1 MQHHATLIEFKEL
14 LAKLCHEIE
23 TSVAM
28 EHLDI
33 AHVSEYLS
41 CELFRILFEWHDL
54 RNMNAEER
62 RNYPSIDLASDSHRL
77 AVQITATA
85 NIHKVKDTL
94 HGFLRHGF
102 DRRYDRLIVYVLTR
116 RQRKYS
122 QNTLKEVTKQRI
134 DFDVDRDIL
143 DYRSVAQRASQV
155 SPQRLTAA
163 VRVLRQYMCT
173 ATGDASHEDLDPPS
187 ESSETLTSNLV
198 PVAFPPT
205 LYIADLLPD
214 TGATTRKGLRAA
226 LAVHGLKAPSDY
238 EVHSRQI
245 ITFRNLH
252 AHDHAFVSVVDTG
265 TVTPVSPPEFYA
277 VSHDHENTFKSLLR
291 LLLQQR
297 LYKHRVIW
305 KHEDN
310 LFVFYP
316 HDDADDLRRVQ
327 WSPGGGSLLKVRKVF
342 ERRMSTADPTKVSF
356 VKHLA
361 FSPQFLRV
369 QGKWY
374 LAITPDWFF
383 SYGAAFRRS
392 NFADDKLSRVKRMEK
407 ESSVRNH
414 FRFWAWWLAQCDKVD
429 MFAVVGDPVLK
440 YDNPF
445 GLVGATRLDEGDW
458 EVIGETGSDEVSA
471 GSGPLLEGL

>member
-1 MQHHATLIEFKEL
+1 MQHHATLIEFREL
-14 LAKLCHEIE
+14 LAKLSREIE

-33 AHVSEYLS
+33 AHVSEYLF
-41 CELFRILFEWHDL
+41 CELFRVLYGWHDL
-54 RNMNAEER
+54 RNMNSDER

-85 NIHKVKDTL
+85 NVQKIKDTL

-102 DRRYDRLIVYVLTR
+102 DKRYDRLIVYILTR
-116 RQRKYS
+116 RQRKYG
-122 QNTLKEVTKQRI
+122 QNALKEAAKQRL
-134 DFDVDRDIL
+134 DFDADRDVL

-155 SPQRLTAA
+155 SPHKLADA
-163 VRVLRQYMCT
+163 VRVLRNYTHT
-173 ATGDASHEDLDPPS
+173 AASDATHERFDPLS
-187 ESSETLTSNLV
+187 DSSETLTSNLV
-198 PVAFPPT
+198 PVAFPQT

-214 TGATTRKGLRAA
+214 SHATTRKGLRAA
-226 LAVHGLKAPSDY
+226 LAVHELKAPSDY

-252 AHDHAFVSVVDTG
+252 THDHPFVSVIDAG
-265 TVTPVSPPEFYA
+265 TVTPISPSEFYT
-277 VSHDHENTFKSLLR
+277 VSQDHENTFKSLLR

-305 KHEDN
+305 KHKDN

-316 HDDADDLRRVQ
+316 RDDADDLRRVQ
-327 WSPGGGSLLKVRKVF
+327 WIPDGGSPLKVRKVF

-361 FSPQFLRV
+361 FSPRFVPVHGQWHLS
-369 QGKWY
+369 
-374 LAITPDWFF
+374 ITPDWFF
-383 SYGAAFRRS
+383 SYGAAFHRS
-392 NFADDKLSRVKRMEK
+392 KFADDLLSRTKRIEK

-429 MFAVVGDPVLK
+429 MFAVAGDPVLK
-440 YDNPF
+440 YHDP
-445 GLVGATRLDEGDW
+445 LELAGASRLDEDDW
-458 EVIGETGSDEVSA
+458 EVISEAEPDEVSA
-471 GSGPLLEGL
+471 GSAPLLEGL